1 MWNVRQEHNVSM
13 TRKPKVVQVSWLF
26 SQRSIQLR
34 DAARQHIRISLHNDA
49 ADTRNGSFCNTQKV
63 NCCSDGAT
71 PVLGCKQR
79 VFWTCDVS
87 ERFGLFPGT
96 GRERKRR
103 LLLWGTDSPTGTKTK
118 ARIKWCNATVWL
130 VSVSV
135 SYDSRYEVRRVGV
148 CASMYVWRGVCV

>member
-13 TRKPKVVQVSWLF
+13 TRKPKVVQISWLF
-26 SQRSIQLR
+26 SQRSIQLW
-34 DAARQHIRISLHNDA
+34 DAARQHIRISLHIDA

-79 VFWTCDVS
+79 FLLNASCLGEVWFVS
-87 ERFGLFPGT
+87 GT
-96 GRERKRR
+96 GRERKLR
-103 LLLWGTDSPTGTKTK
+103 LLLWGTDSPTGTK
-118 ARIKWCNATVWL
+118 IKWCHATVWL

-135 SYDSRYEVRRVGV
+135 SYDSRYEVRRLSV